1 MHTRRGEEG
10 RGEGET
16 REERGGRKRLK
27 ERVGGTEREKEEGRE
42 IFSYR
47 LSCLSDDRKLG
58 I

>member
-1 MHTRRGEEG
+1 MCAHRGGGG
-10 RGEGET
+10 REEGET

-47 LSCLSDDRKLG
+47 LRCLSDDRKLG